1 MSDVTLST
9 PGAAS
14 RQDTTRRVG
23 RYARYVFWLMFIIN
37 FLNYLDRWIF
47 TGLSAVIQQDLRID
61 DFQIGLLT
69 SGFLIVYTIVA
80 LPLGFLAERVA
91 RKIIVGVGVAIWS
104 VATVLTGVVGGFL
117 ALLGVRAILG
127 IGEGSYYP
135 AGTPLLAA
143 YFPPARR
150 ARVLSRWAVGALVG
164 AAVGFLLAAP
174 FASHHTW
181 RYAFFFTGIPGLI
194 FAFLILR
201 VREKT
206 RHEED
211 PTVATIGAIPAVAT
225 GDLAPS
231 ETPAVATVNAPSA
244 RSRVRAYLRI
254 PTFRTIFGMHALGF
268 FALTSVTSF
277 ATIYLNDTYGKV
289 GPTRDKYGTLLNHPG
304 PGPFPHSGLGSALVP
319 ILAGGV
325 VLVGG
330 IIGNLYGG
338 TLADRLSRRH
348 SGARVLA
355 GAWGFLL
362 AAPCVLVLVG
372 APYLLRHLAFYS
384 SLSESSQV
392 LVGVGVFT
400 VFALLS
406 AFFLNLY
413 SGPTAAAL
421 LDVVPA
427 NERAAAGGTELT
439 LAHLCGDVY
448 AAALVGLLA
457 ELFSHAFGGEQI
469 GLAIL
474 VTCPPVLVASGIVGI
489 RGSRHYARDVAALG
503 KSASE
508 MLGTATTG

>member
-1 MSDVTLST
+1 MSDVTIPATGSVST
-9 PGAAS
+9 QETA
-14 RQDTTRRVG
+14 RRVG
-23 RYARYVFWLMFIIN
+23 RYARYVFWLMFVIN

-47 TGLSAVIQQDLRID
+47 TGLSAIIQQDLRID
-61 DFQIGLLT
+61 DFHIGLLT

-104 VATVLTGVVGGFL
+104 VATVMTGIVGGFL

-150 ARVLSRWAVGALVG
+150 ARVLSRWAVGALIG

-174 FASHHTW
+174 FAFHHTW
-181 RYAFFFTGIPGLI
+181 RYAFFFTGVPGLI
-194 FAFLILR
+194 FAFLMLR
-201 VREKT
+201 VREKS

-211 PTVATIGAIPAVAT
+211 PAVET
-225 GDLAPS
+225 LAQ
-231 ETPAVATVNAPSA
+231 A
-244 RSRVRAYLRI
+244 RSNAAAMETSAASSPPRSSGRIRAYLRI

-268 FALTSVTSF
+268 FALTAVTSF

-289 GPTRDKYGTLLNHPG
+289 GPTRDKFGRLLPNPG
-304 PGPFPHSGLGSALVP
+304 PGPFPHAGLGSALVP

-325 VLVGG
+325 VLLGG
-330 IIGNLYGG
+330 ILGNLYGG
-338 TLADRLSRRH
+338 ALADRLSKRH
-348 SGARVLA
+348 SGARILA

-362 AAPCVLVLVG
+362 AAPCVLVTVG
-372 APYLLRHLAFYS
+372 APYLLRHLSFYT
-384 SLSESSQV
+384 SLSEGSRV
-392 LVGVGVFT
+392 MVGVAIFA

-427 NERAAAGGTELT
+427 AERAAAGGTELT

-457 ELFSHAFGGEQI
+457 EIFAHAFGGEQI
-469 GLAIL
+469 GLALL
-474 VTCPPVLVASGIVGI
+474 VTCPPVLIASGIVGI
-489 RGSRHYARDVAALG
+489 RGSRHYASDVAALG
-503 KSASE
+503 KSANE
-508 MLGTATTG
+508 MLGTAG